1 MAAAQS
7 QKRFQCVKA
16 VRPGL
21 RAALYYHDGARS
33 GFHSSGLAFSTS
45 TEKQFSCLK
54 ALDNLDAWPEPG
66 GS

>member
-7 QKRFQCVKA
+7 QKRSETVKG

-45 TEKQFSCLK
+45 AEKPFSCPK
-54 ALDNLDAWPEPG
+54 ALDNLHAWPELG
-66 GS
+66 GW

>member
-7 QKRFQCVKA
+7 QKRFQSVKA